1 MGTETTLGK
10 VILCRGPN
18 SDPRQNRRQVKAVCL
33 PSQVYRRPCF
43 AESRT
48 SAKINFCQRPFFAD
62 GRTLG
67 KGPGCRE
74 EFFADGLALGKYGF
88 ADGLPLPRADSR
100 QTFLCREPDIW
111 LSAKTLALGNGPVS
125 GIEPST
131 LAWLPLSR
139 QCMWHDSVVLV
150 QFYKYFFWISIK
162 ILIKN
167 IKKIQDYPIGD
178 GCQT

>member
-1 MGTETTLGK
+1 MKAKKKYFAEGTETTLGK

-74 EFFADGLALGKYGF
+74 ELFADGLALGKYGF

-125 GIEPST
+125 GSVCDDLVIAWSRFFSIGLQILVLMST
-131 LAWLPLSR
+131 Y
-139 QCMWHDSVVLV
+139 M
-150 QFYKYFFWISIK
+150 
-162 ILIKN
+162 
-167 IKKIQDYPIGD
+167 
-178 GCQT
+178 

>member
-1 MGTETTLGK
+1 MTLGK

-48 SAKINFCQRPFFAD
+48 SAKINFCQWPFFAD

-125 GIEPST
+125 GSAYNDSRTEPAAVAESCT
-131 LAWLPLSR
+131 QQVTR
-139 QCMWHDSVVLV
+139 T
-150 QFYKYFFWISIK
+150 
-162 ILIKN
+162 
-167 IKKIQDYPIGD
+167 KIQMTVKQLNFGANP
-178 GCQT
+178 T

>member
-1 MGTETTLGK
+1 LEAKKKIAEGTETTLGK
-10 VILCRGPN
+10 VILDRGPN

-62 GRTLG
+62 GWTLG

-111 LSAKTLALGNGPVS
+111 LSAKTLALGNRPVS
-125 GIEPST
+125 GSGCLMGLQIVGLRLLLE
-131 LAWLPLSR
+131 AFVDRWF
-139 QCMWHDSVVLV
+139 CSVATT
-150 QFYKYFFWISIK
+150 
-162 ILIKN
+162 
-167 IKKIQDYPIGD
+167 D
-178 GCQT
+178 